1 MHALTHCWTRLLAAL
16 GVFSAIVALCIL
28 SGRGVSAD
36 SPAEPTAQPTYA
48 AIGVF
53 QQGANGYTGA
63 SDVTIS
69 RTEPDTNF
77 ENQSL
82 HLHCKDYTSLPE
94 QQGVLLRFDLSSV
107 PRNAQIGGAT
117 LSVATYDR
125 NITDDLV
132 VSLHVLSRTWRPAR
146 RRGIGRP
153 WRNRGVRPAPTMDGT
168 TVARTGKATRYS
180 TSTCPPR
187 PGITGTSKT
196 LCNTG

>member
-1 MHALTHCWTRLLAAL
+1 MHVFTHRWTRLLAAL

-36 SPAEPTAQPTYA
+36 SPAEPAAQPTYA
-48 AIGVF
+48 TIGVF

-107 PRNAQIGGAT
+107 PRNAQIGGGDVERRH
-117 LSVATYDR
+117 L
-125 NITDDLV
+125 
-132 VSLHVLSRTWRPAR
+132 RPQYQGRFGRQSAR
-146 RRGIGRP
+146 IEPHLGGQPGDVESAGRGAIVGCGRRQR
-153 WRNRGVRPAPTMDGT
+153 WMVRP
-168 TVARTGKATRYS
+168 S
-180 TSTCPPR
+180 
-187 PGITGTSKT
+187 
-196 LCNTG
+196 